1 MVTPLGVARERPP
14 ETPSSA
20 RGIGAPSA
28 GAAPIPRLGAQ
39 GGGELRAPVAQDRIA
54 VGDEHA
60 LGTEVEQRLQRR
72 NEAIAVPAR
81 ALFAFE
87 VVLPD
92 PQAPARLDHGVA
104 EGERLVRGDPERL
117 LLAAR
122 AADRV
127 RAHAGGKLALRRD
140 RMEAG
145 AHCESAGTRLV
156 SPDCAAPAVLSAPPF
171 GV

>member
-1 MVTPLGVARERPP
+1 MPR
-14 ETPSSA
+14 SA
-20 RGIGAPSA
+20 RGTGYPSA
-28 GAAPIPRLGAQ
+28 RAAPIPRLGAQ
-39 GGGELRAPVAQDRIA
+39 CGGELRPPVLQEWVA

-60 LGTEVEQRLQRR
+60 LGAEVEQRLQRR
-72 NEAIAVPAR
+72 NEAIAVPAG
-81 ALFAFE
+81 ALLAVE

-92 PQAPARLDHGVA
+92 PQAPVRLDHGVA

-145 AHCESAGTRLV
+145 ALCESAGTRLV
-156 SPDCAAPAVLSAPPF
+156 SPDRAAPAVLSAQPF
-171 GV
+171 GVTHVVGN